1 MVYSCPVVIHDSYV
15 HLFHQH
21 IHTQQSKSRNSDALQ
36 SIPSSMK
43 HPIHTKLQ
51 DTNMQQST
59 HYKQEDSS
67 KAGQHMD
74 KKTGKSEEVK

>member
-1 MVYSCPVVIHDSYV
+1 
-15 HLFHQH
+15 
-21 IHTQQSKSRNSDALQ
+21 
-36 SIPSSMK
+36 MK